1 MLRKTWGQFRSPQ
14 KKTMSL
20 SIGNRNDKARLIPV
34 TAALRGPE
42 EDYWEFK
49 ATLDYL
55 VSPRLPLTAV

>member
-1 MLRKTWGQFRSPQ
+1 
-14 KKTMSL
+14 MSL
-20 SIGNRNDKARLIPV
+20 FIGNRNDKARLIPV
-34 TAALRGPE
+34 MAALRGPE